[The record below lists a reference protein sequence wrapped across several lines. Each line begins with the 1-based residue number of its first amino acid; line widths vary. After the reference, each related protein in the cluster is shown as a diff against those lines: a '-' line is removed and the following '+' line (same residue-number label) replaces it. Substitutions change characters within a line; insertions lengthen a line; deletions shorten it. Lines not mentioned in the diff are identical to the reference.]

1 MDMAETTKKQSKDAA
16 KEERKRRVLDAT
28 IKCVQNNGF
37 HSTSMSEIANEANI
51 SVGIIYRYFEN
62 KEAIIEALVEQEIE
76 ERNIK
81 FDKLNNTP
89 DEELLRTFL
98 KLIPEVVDRACMCD
112 VSNIGL
118 EIMSEAAR
126 NSRVANIVKKAEQ
139 HSSNAAKAV
148 LKRIVPNLNNEY
160 IDAYSDF
167 FQIFFDGM
175 MVLSVI
181 KPDFNKKLVS
191 QIMLKIITDM
201 TKTSN
206 N

>member
-1 MDMAETTKKQSKDAA
+1 MDMAETTKKLNKDAT

-28 IKCVQNNGF
+28 VKCVQNNGF

-51 SVGIIYRYFEN
+51 SIGIIYRYFEN

-89 DEELLRTFL
+89 DEELIRTFL
-98 KLIPEVVDRACMCD
+98 KLIPEVVERASMCD
-112 VSNIGL
+112 VANIGL

-126 NSRVANIVKKAEQ
+126 NARVANIVKKAEQ

-148 LKRIVPNLNNEY
+148 LKRIAPNLDNEH

-175 MVLSVI
+175 MVFSVI
-181 KPDFNKKLVS
+181 KPNFNKKLISEIVVD
-191 QIMLKIITDM
+191 MLSNITR
-201 TKTSN
+201 K
-206 N
+206 